1 MDMKRVLLG
10 LILLSLSILLIAC
23 NGGYIVPV
31 PLGGGWWS
39 IHYKL
44 PNPHEDKT
52 IEWDT
57 YSTTEEELESIT
69 NTTTEE
75 ELECLKRT
83 GNSSCKEP

>member
-1 MDMKRVLLG
+1 MNKVLLG
-10 LILLSLSILLIAC
+10 LVLLLSLSILLIAC
-23 NGGYIVPV
+23 NGGYIIPI
-31 PLGGGWWS
+31 PHGNGGLT
-39 IHYKL
+39 IVYKL